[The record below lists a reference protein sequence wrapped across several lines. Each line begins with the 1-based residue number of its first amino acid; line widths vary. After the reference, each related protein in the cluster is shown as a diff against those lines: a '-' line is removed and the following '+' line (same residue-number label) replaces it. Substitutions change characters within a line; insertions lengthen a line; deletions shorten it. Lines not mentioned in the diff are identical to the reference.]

1 MIEMLISQAI
11 KWGGGGYAKNDAVSE
26 TLLSINLHYFVYK
39 VFRFNICVNLK

>member
-1 MIEMLISQAI
+1 M
-11 KWGGGGYAKNDAVSE
+11 GGGGEYAKNDAVSE

>member
-11 KWGGGGYAKNDAVSE
+11 KWGGGYAKNDAVSE